1 MNLYLRI
8 KHILSFFIILLFSSL
23 TIAQTAKGPAS
34 FSIIEYNILP
44 FGASK
49 ILTLNSKVSYQNLV
63 FIKQEN
69 HFVAGYSIEYT
80 LRMDNT
86 VIDRKVTNK
95 TVTSLNFEHTID
107 ENYFGES
114 SISFEV
120 QEGDITIYPILTINN
135 TDRSILLDSIRIEI
149 SEVVKNGIYFPI
161 VIDKLLLE
169 CENINSFR
177 LVNNQNTI
185 PFSNQSIQ
193 LLIPVE
199 DSLKSISSIKVEQNG
214 KEIIN
219 YSNIEFNN
227 DRLKIVE
234 CKNGIGISVDDAVTF
249 TKYFIIENFSNKLKE
264 GPAKIVIEI
273 NNEVSIK
280 HTLLVKWNNK
290 PFSLSNIEL
299 ALEILEAVIGK
310 DQFSKHFNGKKK
322 EQHAAFMAYWDNF
335 LPNRENEFNELM
347 NEFYSRADYT
357 LKNFST
363 VNMRNG
369 AKSDRGITYIKYGK
383 PDEIIRDYSGKRV
396 IEIWNYNNLN
406 RQFIFSDNTGLGNFK
421 LES

>member
-95 TVTSLNFEHTID
+95 TVTSLNYEHTID

-149 SEVVKNGIYFPI
+149 SEIVKNGIYFPI

-169 CENINSFR
+169 CENIN
-177 LVNNQNTI
+177 
-185 PFSNQSIQ
+185 
-193 LLIPVE
+193 
-199 DSLKSISSIKVEQNG
+199 
-214 KEIIN
+214 
-219 YSNIEFNN
+219 
-227 DRLKIVE
+227 
-234 CKNGIGISVDDAVTF
+234 
-249 TKYFIIENFSNKLKE
+249 
-264 GPAKIVIEI
+264 
-273 NNEVSIK
+273 
-280 HTLLVKWNNK
+280 
-290 PFSLSNIEL
+290 
-299 ALEILEAVIGK
+299 
-310 DQFSKHFNGKKK
+310 
-322 EQHAAFMAYWDNF
+322 
-335 LPNRENEFNELM
+335 
-347 NEFYSRADYT
+347 
-357 LKNFST
+357 
-363 VNMRNG
+363 
-369 AKSDRGITYIKYGK
+369 
-383 PDEIIRDYSGKRV
+383 
-396 IEIWNYNNLN
+396 
-406 RQFIFSDNTGLGNFK
+406 
-421 LES
+421 